1 MNRLCVLTLFC
12 VDLFCRN
19 VHGENLL
26 SVYSGDDVILPCR
39 LDSEE
44 DLQDQAVEWT
54 KLEVK
59 PDPKDP
65 QGRVP
70 FVYFY
75 RNRKTMTTVMIE
87 SLIPRVSL
95 DQDGLKRG
103 DVTLKIRNVSL
114 QDEGKYSCFIPGKN
128 FRETVQ
134 LVVEPNGVRAPTME
148 TSQVDIIST
157 PDPGGDRIWISRS
170 RPALWILLGGE
181 GSSSHMGA
189 LETCY
194 CDNLWTSCLRA
205 PSSAHWMFSSSG

>member
-1 MNRLCVLTLFC
+1 MIAATFSSVSASSSCVWISTCVWFWFC
-12 VDLFCRN
+12 SHVE
-19 VHGENLL
+19 GEPIIAAP
-26 SVYSGDDVILPCR
+26 GDDVILPCR
-39 LDSEE
+39 LDSQE
-44 DLQDQAVEWT
+44 DLRGFSVEWT
-54 KLEVK
+54 KVDMKL
-59 PDPKDP
+59 
-65 QGRVP
+65 
-70 FVYFY
+70 FVFLYL
-75 RNRKTMTTVMIE
+75 RRKIITEHMKE

-170 RPALWILLGGE
+170 RPALWILLGLFPSVILSAVCVCVCQRKQPE
-181 GSSSHMGA
+181 GQKPM
-189 LETCY
+189 ETF
-194 CDNLWTSCLRA
+194 NR
-205 PSSAHWMFSSSG
+205 P